1 MTSVQPV
8 LLDCTRMV
16 ARYCSGAMPTGIDRV
31 ADAYRA
37 HFRERAQAV
46 IQVRG
51 RAQVLSRARSERLF
65 ALLDTSGDALRQRV
79 TAMARGFA
87 ALLENDGSAAAPPA
101 GAIYLNVTHTG
112 FDLDRHIA
120 WVRSGN
126 LRPVYLLHDLI
137 PIEHPQFTTPHK
149 VARHN
154 GRVRRALEAANG
166 IIANSRATASAITAF
181 ARAEGLTMPPLLGA
195 PLGSPALPL
204 PSGVAASPRPHFVCV
219 STIEQ
224 RKNHMLL
231 LDVWQ
236 RLIARLGENAPR
248 LVLIGRWGVG
258 SQAVRQRY
266 LADPQLRRFVTIH
279 TGCSDAE
286 VVQHL
291 RTARALLAP
300 SRAEGFGLPL
310 VEALTLGVPVVAS
323 NLPVF
328 REVGGTVP
336 TFLCPDEPDAWLRA
350 IQDFLADGSERKR
363 QLAALA
369 TWSAPDWRDHF
380 AQVDDWLQT
389 LPTCCSRAAAPLF
402 ANNDIAPQSALTS
415 RLA

>member
-16 ARYCSGAMPTGIDRV
+16 ARYWSSAMPTGIDRV

-51 RAQVLSRARSERLF
+51 RAQVLSQARSERLF
-65 ALLDTSGDALRQRV
+65 ALLDTSGDALRQRI
-79 TAMARGFA
+79 AALARGFA
-87 ALLENDGSAAAPPA
+87 SLLENDGSGAVPPA
-101 GAIYLNVTHTG
+101 GSLYLNVTHTD

-195 PLGSPALPL
+195 PLGSLALPL

-266 LADPQLRRFVTIH
+266 LSDPQLRRYVTIH
-279 TGCSDAE
+279 TGFSDAE
-286 VVQHL
+286 VAQHL

-300 SRAEGFGLPL
+300 SRAEGFGLPV
-310 VEALTLGVPVVAS
+310 VEALALGVPVIAS
-323 NLPVF
+323 NLPAF

-336 TFLCPDEPDAWLRA
+336 TFLGPDEPDAWFRT

-363 QLAALA
+363 QVAALA

-389 LPTCCSRAAAPLF
+389 LPTCHSRAAQSLGAI
-402 ANNDIAPQSALTS
+402 NDSAPQSALAS
-415 RLA
+415 GLA